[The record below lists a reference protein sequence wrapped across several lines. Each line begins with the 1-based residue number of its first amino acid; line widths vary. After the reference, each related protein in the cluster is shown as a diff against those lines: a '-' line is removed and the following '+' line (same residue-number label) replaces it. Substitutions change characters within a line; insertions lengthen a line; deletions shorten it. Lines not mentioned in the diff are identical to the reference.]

1 MSDSAIATSSTTPAK
16 AKTKKNRLSGSF
28 FRFVLTRFLLI
39 IPTVFILVT
48 IVFFVMRATGDPI
61 SAALG
66 GRLTP
71 AELQQRIH
79 AAGYDRPLIVQ
90 YVDYLGGLLHG
101 DLGTTLTDNQPVISI
116 LTHYGAATFEL
127 AFLALIVALI
137 VGIGLGRLA
146 ARKRDRAADA
156 GIRTFAILCYAT
168 PVFFLGLVLKLIFA
182 VWLNILPASG
192 RSDLNSEMQFTRL
205 VSPTGFYIIDAIQL
219 GDMNVLVDVLRHAVL
234 PAVALGLLTAGVF
247 IRLVRTNVIS
257 TYNSGYVEAARSRGV
272 SEKRLLNKHAWR
284 PALIPIITVMG
295 MQIALMLAGAV
306 LTETTFEW
314 KGLGFMLSQYLKARD
329 FVAVLLSIFAGV
341 LLGLVSGYYGGWVDR
356 ILVMIADAVYSFPS
370 LLLAIL
376 MAIMISHGQSGLW
389 SGILASGISITVV
402 YIPQYFRTIRAEV
415 IRIKES
421 AYVESARVVG
431 ASTWRIM
438 TKHLF
443 KNSTRTLPVILT
455 LNSSEAILTLAGLG
469 FLGFGIEPT
478 AAAEWGYDLNRSVS
492 DVTAGIWWTAVF
504 PGIAI
509 VLIVL
514 GITLVGESL
523 NDLADPR
530 LRARKSA
537 GEVVGSIEDTSV
549 DPNEKPTARNE
560 VIAELDANVD
570 PPATVTDH
578 DPTIVASEWTGEGKP
593 EGKE

>member
-1 MSDSAIATSSTTPAK
+1 MSDSATATSSTTPAK

-156 GIRTFAILCYAT
+156 GIRIFAILCYAT

-219 GDMNVLVDVLRHAVL
+219 QFRLRRGRPLARRLRKAPAQQARLAAGPDPDHHRHGHADRPDARRCGPDRNHLRMEGPGLHAV
-234 PAVALGLLTAGVF
+234 
-247 IRLVRTNVIS
+247 
-257 TYNSGYVEAARSRGV
+257 
-272 SEKRLLNKHAWR
+272 
-284 PALIPIITVMG
+284 
-295 MQIALMLAGAV
+295 
-306 LTETTFEW
+306 
-314 KGLGFMLSQYLKARD
+314 
-329 FVAVLLSIFAGV
+329 
-341 LLGLVSGYYGGWVDR
+341 
-356 ILVMIADAVYSFPS
+356 
-370 LLLAIL
+370 
-376 MAIMISHGQSGLW
+376 
-389 SGILASGISITVV
+389 
-402 YIPQYFRTIRAEV
+402 
-415 IRIKES
+415 
-421 AYVESARVVG
+421 
-431 ASTWRIM
+431 
-438 TKHLF
+438 
-443 KNSTRTLPVILT
+443 PV
-455 LNSSEAILTLAGLG
+455 
-469 FLGFGIEPT
+469 
-478 AAAEWGYDLNRSVS
+478 
-492 DVTAGIWWTAVF
+492 
-504 PGIAI
+504 
-509 VLIVL
+509 
-514 GITLVGESL
+514 
-523 NDLADPR
+523 
-530 LRARKSA
+530 
-537 GEVVGSIEDTSV
+537 
-549 DPNEKPTARNE
+549 
-560 VIAELDANVD
+560 
-570 PPATVTDH
+570 
-578 DPTIVASEWTGEGKP
+578 P
-593 EGKE
+593 EGP

>member
-16 AKTKKNRLSGSF
+16 AKAKKNRLSGSF

-234 PAVALGLLTAGVF
+234 PAVALGLLTAGV
-247 IRLVRTNVIS
+247 IS

-329 FVAVLLSIFAGV
+329 FVAV
-341 LLGLVSGYYGGWVDR
+341 
-356 ILVMIADAVYSFPS
+356 
-370 LLLAIL
+370 
-376 MAIMISHGQSGLW
+376 Q
-389 SGILASGISITVV
+389 GI
-402 YIPQYFRTIRAEV
+402 
-415 IRIKES
+415 
-421 AYVESARVVG
+421 
-431 ASTWRIM
+431 
-438 TKHLF
+438 
-443 KNSTRTLPVILT
+443 VIL
-455 LNSSEAILTLAGLG
+455 
-469 FLGFGIEPT
+469 
-478 AAAEWGYDLNRSVS
+478 
-492 DVTAGIWWTAVF
+492 
-504 PGIAI
+504 IAI
-509 VLIVL
+509 IVAVVNFLVDVIAALI
-514 GITLVGESL
+514 
-523 NDLADPR
+523 DPR
-530 LRARKSA
+530 VRY
-537 GEVVGSIEDTSV
+537 
-549 DPNEKPTARNE
+549 
-560 VIAELDANVD
+560 
-570 PPATVTDH
+570 
-578 DPTIVASEWTGEGKP
+578 
-593 EGKE
+593 